1 MHSTLLF
8 YRYLPLRKIHAMI
21 RKYLRLKARMASN
34 FSISLILAIFEILL
48 KSYKTVFYNCKK
60 IIDIIKTKR
69 NTFSSVYKFILY
81 LILRFPLDILE
92 TSRKNHFVVFN
103 ESYNSAWVSMLW
115 FISVCPRYIL
125 IYVINIEPTTYM
137 LHSISSH
144 VFFKPVDKWNIWNRI
159 FIIWDKI
166 SLINIPLIFFN
177 QHKQVCNLARYIKL
191 P

>member
-1 MHSTLLF
+1 MNSTLVICL
-8 YRYLPLRKIHAMI
+8 YLPLRKIHATI

-34 FSISLILAIFEILL
+34 FSISLILAIFGILL

-60 IIDIIKTKR
+60 IFDIIKTKR
-69 NTFSSVYKFILY
+69 NTFSLVYNFILY
-81 LILRFPLDILE
+81 LILSFSFDMLE

-115 FISVCPRYIL
+115 FISVCPRYVQ
-125 IYVINIEPTTYM
+125 IYVVNIEPITYM

-144 VFFKPVDKWNIWNRI
+144 VFFKPVDKWNIWNRK

-166 SLINIPLIFFN
+166 SLINIPSIFF
-177 QHKQVCNLARYIKL
+177 
-191 P
+191 